1 MEAVRSTLRY
11 LITNPFIKS
20 RIALIMRLLRKDC
33 SLSFRSYAHTHTRAL
48 QRDNNK
54 WSRESSTNALLFEI
68 SLFPQVKMSLIL
80 PFMLIYLPRSSLNT
94 SWYHLKRG
102 VKWTK
107 RFVWQTWPC
116 WETNSCVK
124 VNSSP
129 LLPVHSRISRTC
141 VPSFTLYINRNT
153 IMSIW
158 MPKGLNA
165 IQRLI

>member
-1 MEAVRSTLRY
+1 MSRKKKGSGTSVNPAMEAVRYTLRY
-11 LITNPFIKS
+11 LITKPFIKS

-33 SLSFRSYAHTHTRAL
+33 SLSFRSYAHTHTSAL

-54 WSRESSTNALLFEI
+54 WSRESRTNALLFEI

-80 PFMLIYLPRSSLNT
+80 PFMLIHLPRSSLNT

-102 VKWTK
+102 VKRTK

-141 VPSFTLYINRNT
+141 VFPLLLCT
-153 IMSIW
+153 
-158 MPKGLNA
+158 
-165 IQRLI
+165 

>member
-1 MEAVRSTLRY
+1 MEAVRYTLRY
-11 LITNPFIKS
+11 LITKPFIKS
-20 RIALIMRLLRKDC
+20 RTALIMRLLRKDC
-33 SLSFRSYAHTHTRAL
+33 SLSFRSYAHTHTCTSKR
-48 QRDNNK
+48 QQQMIK
-54 WSRESSTNALLFEI
+54 GI
-68 SLFPQVKMSLIL
+68 KHKCSLIWD
-80 PFMLIYLPRSSLNT
+80 FSFSSSQDVANFAFHVDT
-94 SWYHLKRG
+94 FATQFFKYIMISFETGG
-102 VKWTK
+102 VKRTK

-129 LLPVHSRISRTC
+129 LLSVHSRISGTC

-158 MPKGLNA
+158 MPKGLNT